1 FLPVFVYTKMF
12 KKFDDTQI
20 SGITQLKT
28 SVQKGIR
35 NKIVEEYP
43 LIEDFID
50 EIIPKKESLRIAKC
64 QQHIEVLV
72 ASNGD
77 HLFFRQRDGP
87 YFPTLRLIHK
97 YPFICPLMQVD
108 SGAIQFVLGGA
119 NVMSPGLTSKGAL
132 MTPGLKAGSVVTVV
146 AEGKEHALAIGI
158 LKLSSDDILRVNRG
172 HAIENVH
179 FLNDGLWRLKQ
190 IK

>member
-1 FLPVFVYTKMF
+1 EINSLRFVFSR
-12 KKFDDTQI
+12 FDDSQI

-28 SVQKGIR
+28 TVQKGIK
-35 NKIVEEYP
+35 NKIIEEYP
-43 LIEDFID
+43 LIEDYID
-50 EIIPKKESLRIAKC
+50 EIIPKKESMRIAKC
-64 QQHIEVLV
+64 QQHIELLL
-72 ASNGD
+72 ASNGE

-108 SGAIQFVLGGA
+108 RGAIQFVLGGA

-132 MTPGLKAGSVVTVV
+132 MTPDLKQGTVVTVV
-146 AEGKEHALAIGI
+146 AEGKEHALAVGL
-158 LKLSSDDILRVNRG
+158 LKMTPEEILRLNRG

-179 FLNDGLWRLKQ
+179 YLNDGLWRLKP